1 MSQKAL
7 KIRENYHIY
16 EIFFVYLHRETI
28 KQGTMTEATIKYLRK
43 AANEAMLRCE
53 DIADSIVEMFVAV
66 QEAYYKTDWRTHL
79 IKKED

>member
-1 MSQKAL
+1 
-7 KIRENYHIY
+7 
-16 EIFFVYLHRETI
+16 
-28 KQGTMTEATIKYLRK
+28 MTEATKAYLRK

-53 DIADSIVEMFVAV
+53 EQQMNIADSIVEMFVAV